1 MSGLVVGYD
10 GTDGARVALDE
21 ALRLA
26 VELGGVP
33 VHIVFAFASPRLGG
47 ELRDLDEAIAERG
60 QELLRHAVHHVE
72 AAGSPVEVTTQFIK
86 SEPAEGLISA
96 AQEHDARFIVVGSYG
111 EKPLRSALVGAT
123 PTRLLH
129 LSDRPVLVVLVPE

>member
-10 GTDGARVALDE
+10 GTDGARCALDE

-26 VELGGVP
+26 GELGGVP
-33 VHIVFAFASPRLGG
+33 VHLVFAFESPRLGG
-47 ELRDLDEAIAERG
+47 ELRDLDEAIAGRG
-60 QELLRHAVHHVE
+60 RELLEHGVHHVH
-72 AAGSPVEVTTQFIK
+72 AAGSPVQVTTEFVK
-86 SEPAEGLISA
+86 AGPAEGLIA
-96 AQEHDARFIVVGSYG
+96 VARERDARFIVVGSHG

-129 LSDRPVLVVLVPE
+129 LSDRPVLVVRLPQ